1 MDLSGT
7 PLMMSININ
16 KLTINKKVNFI
27 YHVLHY
33 PNKGHRRPSNRI
45 AIICPRDI
53 SVKVYAVP

>member
-1 MDLSGT
+1 
-7 PLMMSININ
+7 MMSININ

-33 PNKGHRRPSNRI
+33 PNKGQRRPSNRI